1 MSKMEK
7 SHCFSKN
14 DIAQME
20 QRYRANFINSLSG
33 YKSAFL
39 VATKGIA
46 NTNLA
51 IFNSIFHL
59 GANPSLLGM
68 VSRPNS
74 VPRHTLENM
83 RTHNQFTLNHVETSF
98 LKQAHQ
104 TSARYEREQS
114 EFLTTGLA
122 EEYLADF
129 PAPYVKQSQFKVGMK
144 YIREIFVPENE
155 TIIILAEVEQVH
167 IDKNFIQSDGYIDF
181 SSLPL
186 VVAAS
191 LDGYAKP
198 EFIQRLPYAKT

>member
-1 MSKMEK
+1 MEN
-7 SHCFSKN
+7 SQYFSKN

-39 VATKGIA
+39 VATKGEQ
-46 NTNLA
+46 NSNLA

-83 RTHNQFTLNHVETSF
+83 RAHQYFTLNHVETSF

-104 TSARYEREQS
+104 TSARYERDQS
-114 EFLTTGLA
+114 EFMATGLA
-122 EEYLADF
+122 EEYLAEF
-129 PAPYVKQSQFKVGMK
+129 SAPFVKQAQFKLGMK
-144 YIREIFVPENE
+144 YVREIYVPENE
-155 TIIILAEVEQVH
+155 TIIVIAEVEQVH
-167 IDKNFIQSDGYIDF
+167 IDKKLIQADGYIDL
-181 SSLPL
+181 STLPL

-191 LDGYAKP
+191 LDGYAKA
-198 EFIQRLPYAKT
+198 EFIQRLPYAKA

>member
-1 MSKMEK
+1 MENY
-7 SHCFSKN
+7 HYFSKN
-14 DIAQME
+14 DINQME

-39 VATKGIA
+39 VGTQGES
-46 NTNLA
+46 NSNLA

-83 RTHNQFTLNHVETSF
+83 RLNKYFTLNHVESSF
-98 LKQAHQ
+98 FKQAHQ
-104 TSARYEREQS
+104 TSARYEKDQS
-114 EFLTTGLA
+114 EFHATGLV

-129 PAPYVKQSQFKVGMK
+129 TAPFVKQAHLKVGMR
-144 YIREIFVPENE
+144 YVREIFIPENE

-167 IDKNFIQSDGYIDF
+167 ITGNLVENDGYIDF

-186 VVAAS
+186 VVASS
-191 LDGYAKP
+191 LDGYAQP
-198 EFIQRLPYAKT
+198 QFIQRLPYAKP